1 MRAWFDASVRLL
13 ARAVAMWSGLPA
25 SGARLLAVALSVLAA
40 VTLAACSG
48 SPKAP
53 ELLTVVDVAPR
64 LVDTGDRLDVAMT
77 GLTTPDARE
86 ASVELV
92 GELRRPGQPQKGRES
107 VRVATA
113 QVSLDRVTFAVTEAL
128 VARACGRGDEA
139 EHTTFVGD
147 VIVTV
152 HPSGA
157 GKLPIAGT
165 LRGVT
170 LELVPPSPRRRVLE
184 RAREDADKAL
194 AHLGLTIDDEHGSA
208 GRGLDVRDV
217 RPGSPA
223 AAAGIAAGD
232 RLLSV
237 GGVTALS
244 RLDVRPAPGLDA
256 VTLVIARGDAAPV
269 SHVLSIEGLS
279 PNGPIDLAVSLALL
293 VPLAL
298 YLALRASPAASLL
311 AFVEVKLGARFERRE
326 RRPRGRVDRFVGAL
340 GELVAWPLHTVRA
353 LSREMGTAGRPAS
366 EGGLLALAPWLV
378 FASVSAMF
386 AALPFGQRVVAS
398 DLDASVLFVPATA
411 LLAVMALV
419 TGGLGARRLYL
430 APLGALRSVAGALAW
445 QLPALGA
452 LVFAVARAGSLRLA
466 DLVSAQAGAGGARW
480 YEAGS
485 YPWRWL
491 AFDSPV
497 SLGLFLL
504 AVLALVAEHRFE
516 AGRAP
521 GDLSEA
527 DRKRPGRTVLLRH
540 TLALF
545 ADWSNVFVVAGLL
558 VSLYLGG
565 WGLPGVTP
573 EQAASPAVATA
584 GMALFVLKCWALI
597 MLVVAL
603 RWAVRVR
610 ASLLRGVYLR
620 AIAPASAALLV
631 VGVLAEEALAIP
643 PVVRTSLTA
652 VTLGTAALVLAHGL
666 ARARAVAHARAH
678 VGLNPFL

>member
-1 MRAWFDASVRLL
+1 MRPSVLSSVRLL
-13 ARAVAMWSGLPA
+13 VRAVAL
-25 SGARLLAVALSVLAA
+25 VALVALA
-40 VTLAACSG
+40 LAQSACSS
-48 SPKAP
+48 SPRAP
-53 ELLTVVDVAPR
+53 ELLSVVDVSPR

-92 GELRRPGQPQKGRES
+92 GELRRPGQPTKGREV
-107 VRVATA
+107 VRVPTA
-113 QVSLDRVTFAVTEAL
+113 QVSLDRVTFAVTDAL
-128 VARACGRGDEA
+128 IARVCGRGDDA

-147 VIVTV
+147 VVVTV
-152 HPSGA
+152 HPSGE

-170 LELVPPSPRRRVLE
+170 LEFVPPSPRKRVVE

-194 AHLGLTIDDEHGSA
+194 AHVGLTIDDERGGT
-208 GRGLDVRDV
+208 GRGLDVREV

-223 AAAGIAAGD
+223 ASAGITPGD
-232 RLLSV
+232 RVLAV

-244 RLDVRPAPGLDA
+244 RLDVRPAPGLSTVA
-256 VTLVIARGDAAPV
+256 LVVARGEAAPV
-269 SHVLSIEGLS
+269 SHSLSIEGLS
-279 PNGPIDLAVSLALL
+279 PSGPIDLAVSLALL

-298 YLALRASPAASLL
+298 YLALRASPAAALL

-326 RRPRGRVDRFVGAL
+326 RRPRGRVDRLVGAL
-340 GELVAWPLHTVRA
+340 GELVTWPLHTVRA
-353 LSREMGTAGRPAS
+353 LSREMGTGAHG
-366 EGGLLALAPWLV
+366 EHGLLTLAPWLV

-411 LLAVMALV
+411 LLVVMALV

-430 APLGALRSVAGALAW
+430 APLGAVRSVLGAIAW
-445 QLPALGA
+445 QLPALAA
-452 LVFAVARAGSLRLA
+452 LVFAVARTGSLRLA
-466 DLVSAQAGAGGARW
+466 DLVAAQAGAGGARW
-480 YEAGS
+480 YDAGS

-540 TLALF
+540 SLALF

-573 EQAASPAVATA
+573 EQAASPGLAAA
-584 GMALFVLKCWALI
+584 GTALFVLKCWALI
-597 MLVVAL
+597 VLVVAL

-643 PVVRTSLTA
+643 AAVRTSLTA
-652 VTLGTAALVLAHGL
+652 VTLGTAALVLVHGL
-666 ARARAVAHARAH
+666 VRARAVAHERAP